1 MVFPGPPCPMG
12 QGSWAHAAVS
22 AFLTALEARGP
33 LLHTLCAISY
43 SRNILLIQL
52 FKAGHDFSPLS
63 FSFFHFSFSSFF
75 FLFFS
80 WIMHSCNTSCG
91 VISNAME
98 LPCISHSLCMHKA
111 LLFHRSAS
119 GPGLGSSHFS
129 HLAFQRRQ
137 HWASQEVHPAWAVP
151 ASNRAEAVYQ
161 QCVLNP
167 CHGGWRC

>member
-1 MVFPGPPCPMG
+1 MSPCSVSVSIKLHHQKWCFQVPPALWDRDPEPMQQSQPFLLPWKHEGPFFTHF
-12 QGSWAHAAVS
+12 AL
-22 AFLTALEARGP
+22 FLTPE
-33 LLHTLCAISY
+33 TFY
-43 SRNILLIQL
+43 
-52 FKAGHDFSPLS
+52 S
-63 FSFFHFSFSSFF
+63 FSYLKQAMISFHFLSPF
-75 FLFFS
+75 FLFPFSLFLLFLLFFSFFS

-137 HWASQEVHPAWAVP
+137 H
-151 ASNRAEAVYQ
+151 
-161 QCVLNP
+161 
-167 CHGGWRC
+167 